1 MNRDT
6 LAAPCRHEIEVKK
19 SRFLALG
26 VPLASP
32 DEVSARLAEAGDP
45 GASHLCWAWRFGEAY
60 RSSDAGE
67 PSGTAGRPILAAID
81 GQGFDRVLVMV
92 LRWFGGTKLGA
103 GGLVRAYG
111 GCAAECLRRAVRL
124 PLVERRTVEVGCDFA
139 HADQTH
145 RLVAAHAG
153 AILASSFDTDGVHLS
168 VDLPTTAI
176 DAFREALDDATRG
189 RARITTDP

>member
-1 MNRDT
+1 MSRDT

-26 VPLASP
+26 LPLASP
-32 DEVSARLAEAGDP
+32 DEVPARLAEAGDP
-45 GASHLCWAWRFGEAY
+45 GASHLCWAWRFGEAC

-92 LRWFGGTKLGA
+92 LRWFGGTRLGA

-111 GCAAECLRRAVRL
+111 GCAAECLRRAARL
-124 PLVERRTVEVGCDFA
+124 PLVERRSVEVGCDFA

-153 AILASSFDTDGVHLS
+153 TILASDFDADGVHLRI
-168 VDLPTTAI
+168 DLPVTAI
-176 DAFREALDDATRG
+176 ESFRLALDDATRG
-189 RARITTDP
+189 RATFAANP